1 MRMTRSI
8 VPRGTEM
15 SDSDDCVIVSSPK
28 RKKLSETVH
37 IDLLSDSD
45 VSDSD
50 SDGKFPAVVLKQEFI
65 PVADDV

>member
-1 MRMTRSI
+1 MERSI

-15 SDSDDCVIVSSPK
+15 YDCDDCVIVSSPK

-50 SDGKFPAVVLKQEFI
+50 SDSKFPAVVLKQEFI
-65 PVADDV
+65 PVADNV

>member
-1 MRMTRSI
+1 MHMTRSYGT
-8 VPRGTEM
+8 VTEM

-50 SDGKFPAVVLKQEFI
+50 SSV
-65 PVADDV
+65 